1 MKVIATPKYVFTLVK
16 YVFILVGIGLL
27 VGAFSMYKNTSSFV
41 TEASRAEGTVVD
53 FQMSRRGRTYSPMS
67 RRGRT
72 YSPIIHFIS
81 QEGKK
86 VEFISSVGTN
96 PPSYSKGQKVEVLYQ
111 PTEPQNAKINGFSS
125 LWASSVILGGLG
137 GLFFMIGTSISL
149 VGALKNR
156 KDEYLKKDGIP
167 IETEFQSVEFNTS
180 LSANGKHPF
189 IITTQWQNP
198 STSEL
203 HIFQSNN
210 LWFDPSD
217 YIKSERITVFIERNN
232 PKKYYVDLSFLP
244 KLAK

>member
-1 MKVIATPKYVFTLVK
+1 MSQYIIRKVSCDPPNLGRWAESFSLIRLLRCPLSYQYRCIEKFANSIVRAQHIQHIIREKEMKVIATPKYVFTLVK

-137 GLFFMIGTSISL
+137 GIFFMIGTSISL
-149 VGALKNR
+149 EGRISKER
-156 KDEYLKKDGIP
+156 W
-167 IETEFQSVEFNTS
+167 NT
-180 LSANGKHPF
+180 
-189 IITTQWQNP
+189 
-198 STSEL
+198 
-203 HIFQSNN
+203 
-210 LWFDPSD
+210 D
-217 YIKSERITVFIERNN
+217 
-232 PKKYYVDLSFLP
+232 
-244 KLAK
+244 